1 MDGLLENDSAVFRLL
16 NGYNNAKKRRFL
28 FEKFAM
34 TKKNSIFVVC
44 KWRKIMER
52 NAQTYE
58 EILNAINEHLKS
70 SGRKYYSDFYIGV
83 SEDAAKQLVEKH
95 HVGRRDWWIY
105 RAAETPK
112 IARDVAAHYLKLGM
126 RGTPPAKSKVV
137 NARILSPKMEI
148 SRRTELGMRL
158 SPPQMTVCKNSKSEM
173 KRKMPTADD
182 MKKMVYCYAVTPT
195 TTE

>member
-1 MDGLLENDSAVFRLL
+1 
-16 NGYNNAKKRRFL
+16 
-28 FEKFAM
+28 M

-70 SGRKYYSDFYIGV
+70 SGRRYYSDFYIGV
-83 SEDAAKQLVEKH
+83 SEDAAKQLAYKH

-105 RAAETPK
+105 RAAESSDTACEVK
-112 IARDVAAHYLKLGM
+112 KHYLDLGM
-126 RGTPPAKSKVV
+126 RG
-137 NARILSPKMEI
+137 N
-148 SRRTELGMRL
+148 
-158 SPPQMTVCKNSKSEM
+158 
-173 KRKMPTADD
+173 TATAGKT
-182 MKKMVYCYAVTPT
+182 KKMVYCYAVTPT